1 MRRDTIKKCSFCGQ
15 EIDIAGQLVQ
25 SRVNKEVFICSKCS
39 DIVQKLH
46 FREEYGEKA
55 CQQFA
60 WKEKREA
67 MERRRKID
75 FKLPSLTPH
84 EIHRQLDR
92 FIIGQEKAK
101 KVLSVA
107 VYNHVKRLQDETGL
121 IKKSNILLA
130 GPSGCGKTLIA
141 KTLARILSVP
151 FAICDSTGLTETG
164 YVGNDVEVC
173 LQQLLDAA
181 DGDLELAQMGIV
193 YIDEIDKI
201 ARAGDT
207 RSLTRDISG
216 EGVQAGLLKM
226 IEGCEVL
233 VSANGKKKHPQGN
246 EITFDTS
253 NVLFVCGGAF
263 EGLFKMEAEKKMG
276 FGERTD
282 FKVIKTEESM
292 NMQLTPNA
300 LKKYG
305 LMTELIGRLPI
316 LCVLT
321 ELTEDELVRV
331 LTEPQ
336 DAITKEYELLFDK
349 DDVILKYEYDA
360 LRDIAKLAIAK
371 NTGARGLRS
380 ILEDILT
387 DIMYDLPDKTG
398 VVECIITRETIKTK
412 VPVLVEEKHPTK
424 SSIHKDNR

>member
-1 MRRDTIKKCSFCGQ
+1 MR
-15 EIDIAGQLVQ
+15 
-25 SRVNKEVFICSKCS
+25 
-39 DIVQKLH
+39 KLH

-67 MERRRKID
+67 MERRQKID

-84 EIHRQLDR
+84 QIHNQLDR
-92 FIIGQEKAK
+92 FIIGQERAK

-107 VYNHVKRLQDETGL
+107 VYNHIKRLQDETGL

-141 KTLARILSVP
+141 KTLAKILSMP

-263 EGLFKMEAEKKMG
+263 EGLFKMEAEKKIG

-282 FKVIKTEESM
+282 FKIIKTEESM

-305 LMTELIGRLPI
+305 LMPELIGRLPI
-316 LCVLT
+316 LCALT

-360 LRDIAKLAIAK
+360 LRDIAKLAVAK

-387 DIMYDLPDKTG
+387 DIMYDLPDRTG

-424 SSIHKDNR
+424 SCIHNARD